1 MTRTS
6 DEPHGVISTWLQ
18 SHLSVRVSGVPNHWP
33 GDQYWAMDHL
43 LLGHK
48 DRIKNAFL
56 FLAYRTID
64 PWFNSVFEPNSIWTG
79 GGTGQLKTPK
89 QTFCSQP
96 VVTGQH
102 PVRSWH
108 LTRDITLTFGVDAR
122 RQAQGIPPV
131 GELFPTISP
140 WWGNPVP
147 VTGSRCSEL
156 S

>member
-1 MTRTS
+1 MEWYQP
-6 DEPHGVISTWLQ
+6 DCKVICRLGY
-18 SHLSVRVSGVPNHWP
+18 RGVPNHWP

-56 FLAYRTID
+56 FLAYHTID
-64 PWFNSVFEPNSIWTG
+64 PWFNSVFQPNSIWTG
-79 GGTGQLKTPK
+79 RGDRSTENSQANILLT
-89 QTFCSQP
+89 TCSHRS
-96 VVTGQH
+96 T
-102 PVRSWH
+102 SWH

>member
-18 SHLSVRVSGVPNHWP
+18 SHLSVRVSRVPNHWP

-56 FLAYRTID
+56 FLAYHTID
-64 PWFNSVFEPNSIWTG
+64 PWFNSVFQPNSTWTG

-89 QTFCSQP
+89 QTFCSL
-96 VVTGQH
+96 TCSH
-102 PVRSWH
+102 RS
-108 LTRDITLTFGVDAR
+108 TSCPKLTFNTWHHADFWCGR
-122 RQAQGIPPV
+122 SETG
-131 GELFPTISP
+131 S
-140 WWGNPVP
+140 GNPP
-147 VTGSRCSEL
+147 GGRAL
-156 S
+156 SHHIALVR